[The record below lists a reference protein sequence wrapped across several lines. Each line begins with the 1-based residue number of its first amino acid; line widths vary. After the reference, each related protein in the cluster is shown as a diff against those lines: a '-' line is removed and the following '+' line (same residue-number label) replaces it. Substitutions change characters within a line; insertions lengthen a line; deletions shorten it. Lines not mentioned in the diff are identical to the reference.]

1 MAELSGEQ
9 KLRIVLESII
19 RNVPKEEQCKKYG
32 VTEQDFQAWHDHLI
46 KDGGKIFEPEFEQ
59 RRERVR
65 KIRKAGPVTKA
76 VLSISLLINLSGLIV
91 WGVLRYLEETRSPVA
106 LAKEEQVS
114 ELESPINLS
123 AGTDSFATFDRN
135 TPLNESQGNE
145 LLRDISVPSSTEEPL
160 ELENLLANPLELPAA
175 KMLPP
180 VAPPDLSSEVTFLN
194 QVYEGRHVVF
204 LLDAGLYMVKGDGAV
219 PKFEKMKDALLSSIV
234 NLSPNAYFNLLLYW
248 NLREVSSLGKTIL
261 RASQEN
267 KKYAIDW
274 ITGLGSEPGKL
285 KENRNQYYPKELLY
299 AKPLPGVVGP
309 WYGLTTAISYDPDLV
324 FVLSGNTPAFSPDE
338 VPKSHYQSLGINPS
352 MKSMKSFGAQ
362 GLSTS
367 SVTPLV
373 RETATKWFVSL
384 QTTPTIS
391 ADSQDVEELALKRL
405 GILGGQEIALSSSQI
420 PWDRAFDNF
429 LTGLEV
435 SFDKIPKTH
444 FFLSL
449 PDHSVW
455 PTRLTDTVR
464 EFAESSKGS
473 FSLNPDFP

>member
-1 MAELSGEQ
+1 MAEFSGEQ

-32 VTEQDFQAWHDHLI
+32 VTEQDFQTWHDHLI
-46 KDGGKIFEPEFEQ
+46 KHGGKIFEPDSEQ
-59 RRERVR
+59 KRERVR
-65 KIRKAGPVTKA
+65 KIRKAGPFTKA
-76 VLSISLLINLSGLIV
+76 VLTISLLVNLSGLIV
-91 WGVLRYLEETRSPVA
+91 WGVFRYLEESRSPVA
-106 LAKEEQVS
+106 FAKEEQVS
-114 ELESPINLS
+114 ELDSPVNLS
-123 AGTDSFATFDRN
+123 EGSDSFAVFDGS
-135 TPLNESQGNE
+135 PSLYESQGNE
-145 LLRDISVPSSTEEPL
+145 LLRDISVPSSTEQPL
-160 ELENLLANPLELPAA
+160 DLENLLASPLELPAA
-175 KMLPP
+175 TILPP

-204 LLDAGLYMVKGDGAV
+204 LLDAGLYMLKGDGAV
-219 PKFEKMKDALLSSIV
+219 TKFEKMKDALLSSIV

-274 ITGLGSEPGKL
+274 ITGLDSEPEKL

-324 FVLSGNTPAFSPDE
+324 FVLSGNMPAFSPDE

-352 MKSMKSFGAQ
+352 VKSMDSSGARD
-362 GLSTS
+362 LSDPF
-367 SVTPLV
+367 VTPLV

-384 QTTPTIS
+384 QTTPSIS
-391 ADSQDVEELALKRL
+391 ADSQDTEELALKRL
-405 GILGGQEIALSSSQI
+405 GIFGAQEIALTSSQI

-449 PDHSVW
+449 PDHSAW

-473 FSLNPDFP
+473 FILNPDFP

>member
-19 RNVPKEEQCKKYG
+19 RKVPKEEQCKKYG
-32 VTEQDFQAWHDHLI
+32 VTEQDFQDWHDHLI
-46 KDGGKIFEPEFEQ
+46 NEGGKIYEPELGHK
-59 RRERVR
+59 RERVR

-91 WGVLRYLEETRSPVA
+91 WGVMRYLEETRSPVA

-114 ELESPINLS
+114 ELDSPINLPDP
-123 AGTDSFATFDRN
+123 ANLVAK
-135 TPLNESQGNE
+135 PLNESQGNA
-145 LLRDISVPSSTEEPL
+145 LLGDISVPGSPEQPV
-160 ELENLLANPLELPAA
+160 ELENLLASPLELPTA

-180 VAPPDLSSEVTFLN
+180 VVPLDLSSEVTFLN

-204 LLDAGLYMVKGDGAV
+204 LLDAGLYMVKGEGAV

-274 ITGLGSEPGKL
+274 ITGLGSEPEKL

-324 FVLSGNTPAFSPDE
+324 FVLSGNMPAFSPEE

-352 MKSMKSFGAQ
+352 MKSMSYSVD
-362 GLSTS
+362 LDRSNP
-367 SVTPLV
+367 SVTSLFL
-373 RETATKWFVSL
+373 ETATKWFVSL

-391 ADSQDVEELALKRL
+391 ADSQDIEELALKRL

>member
-19 RNVPKEEQCKKYG
+19 RKVPKEEQCKKYG
-32 VTEQDFQAWHDHLI
+32 VTEQDFQDWHDHLI
-46 KDGGKIFEPEFEQ
+46 NEGGKIYEPEFGHK
-59 RRERVR
+59 RERVR

-91 WGVLRYLEETRSPVA
+91 WGVMRYLEETRSPVA

-114 ELESPINLS
+114 ELDSPINLPDP
-123 AGTDSFATFDRN
+123 TNLVTK
-135 TPLNESQGNE
+135 PLNESQGNV
-145 LLRDISVPSSTEEPL
+145 LLGDISVPGSPEQPI
-160 ELENLLANPLELPAA
+160 ELENLLSSPLELPTA

-180 VAPPDLSSEVTFLN
+180 VVPLDLSSEVTFLN

-204 LLDAGLYMVKGDGAV
+204 LLDAGLYMVKGEGAV

-274 ITGLGSEPGKL
+274 ITGLGSEPEKL

-324 FVLSGNTPAFSPDE
+324 FVLSGNMPAFSPEE

-352 MKSMKSFGAQ
+352 MKSMSYSVD
-362 GLSTS
+362 LDRSNP
-367 SVTPLV
+367 SVTSLFL
-373 RETATKWFVSL
+373 ETATKWFLSL

-391 ADSQDVEELALKRL
+391 ADSQDIEELALKRL

>member
-19 RNVPKEEQCKKYG
+19 RKVPKEEQCKKYG
-32 VTEQDFQAWHDHLI
+32 VTEQDFQDWHDHLI
-46 KDGGKIFEPEFEQ
+46 NEGGKIYEPEFGHK
-59 RRERVR
+59 RERVR

-91 WGVLRYLEETRSPVA
+91 WGVMRYLEETRSPVA

-114 ELESPINLS
+114 ELDSPINLPDPTNLV
-123 AGTDSFATFDRN
+123 AK
-135 TPLNESQGNE
+135 PLKESQGNA
-145 LLRDISVPSSTEEPL
+145 LLGDISVPGSPEQPT
-160 ELENLLANPLELPAA
+160 ELENLLASPLELPTA

-180 VAPPDLSSEVTFLN
+180 VVPLDLSSEVTFLN

-204 LLDAGLYMVKGDGAV
+204 LLDAGLYMVKGEGAV

-274 ITGLGSEPGKL
+274 ITGLGSEPEKL

-324 FVLSGNTPAFSPDE
+324 FVLSGNMPAFSPEE

-352 MKSMKSFGAQ
+352 MKSMSYSVD
-362 GLSTS
+362 LDRSNP
-367 SVTPLV
+367 SVTSLFL
-373 RETATKWFVSL
+373 ETATKWFLSL

-391 ADSQDVEELALKRL
+391 ADSQDIEELALKRL

>member
-32 VTEQDFQAWHDHLI
+32 VAEKDFQDWHDHLI
-46 KDGGKIFEPEFEQ
+46 KNGGRIFEPEFGQ
-59 RRERVR
+59 KRERVR
-65 KIRKAGPVTKA
+65 KIRKAGPLTKA
-76 VLSISLLINLSGLIV
+76 VLAISLLVNLSGLIV
-91 WGVLRYLEETRSPVA
+91 WGVMRYLEETRSPVA
-106 LAKEEQVS
+106 MAKEEQIPEIDSPLNQSALEDSKVS
-114 ELESPINLS
+114 QEETESSDVAVGDELLESASIVAS
-123 AGTDSFATFDRN
+123 KDD
-135 TPLNESQGNE
+135 PL
-145 LLRDISVPSSTEEPL
+145 D
-160 ELENLLANPLELPAA
+160 LENLLASPLELPAA
-175 KMLPP
+175 EMLPP
-180 VAPPDLSSEVTFLN
+180 VQPSDLASEVMFLDE
-194 QVYEGRHVVF
+194 VYEGRHVVF
-204 LLDAGLYMVKGDGAV
+204 LLDAGLYMVDGDGAI

-234 NLSPNAYFNLLLYW
+234 NLSPNSYFNLLLYW

-274 ITGLGSEPGKL
+274 IAGLGSESETL

-309 WYGLTTAISYDPDLV
+309 WYGLTTAISFDPDLV
-324 FVLSGNTPAFSPDE
+324 FVLSGNLPAFSPKE
-338 VPKSHYQSLGINPS
+338 VPRSHYQALGINPS
-352 MKSMKSFGAQ
+352 LREIASSAQNETKS
-362 GLSTS
+362 TI
-367 SVTPLV
+367 TPLF
-373 RETATKWFVSL
+373 RETATKWYVSL
-384 QTTPTIS
+384 PTYKAPS
-391 ADSQDVEELALKRL
+391 NDSQDIEPLALKRL
-405 GILGGQEIALSSSQI
+405 GISEEQEMILSSSQI
-420 PWDRAFDNF
+420 PWERAFDNF

-455 PTRLTDTVR
+455 PTGLTNTVR

-473 FSLNPDFP
+473 FVVNPNFP

>member
-32 VTEQDFQAWHDHLI
+32 VSEQDFQAWHDHLI

-91 WGVLRYLEETRSPVA
+91 WGVMRYLEETRSPVA

-123 AGTDSFATFDRN
+123 EGTNSFATFDRN

-274 ITGLGSEPGKL
+274 ITGLGSETDKL

-309 WYGLTTAISYDPDLV
+309 WYGLTTAISFDPDLV
-324 FVLSGNTPAFSPDE
+324 FVLSGNTPAF
-338 VPKSHYQSLGINPS
+338 
-352 MKSMKSFGAQ
+352 
-362 GLSTS
+362 
-367 SVTPLV
+367 
-373 RETATKWFVSL
+373 L
-384 QTTPTIS
+384 QTKCQNLIIS
-391 ADSQDVEELALKRL
+391 L
-405 GILGGQEIALSSSQI
+405 
-420 PWDRAFDNF
+420 
-429 LTGLEV
+429 
-435 SFDKIPKTH
+435 
-444 FFLSL
+444 
-449 PDHSVW
+449 
-455 PTRLTDTVR
+455 
-464 EFAESSKGS
+464 
-473 FSLNPDFP
+473 

>member
-19 RNVPKEEQCKKYG
+19 RNVPKEEQCKKYD
-32 VTEQDFQAWHDHLI
+32 VSEQDFQTWHDHLI
-46 KDGGKIFEPEFEQ
+46 KHGGKIFEPDSEQ
-59 RRERVR
+59 KRERVR
-65 KIRKAGPVTKA
+65 KIRKAGPFTKA

-91 WGVLRYLEETRSPVA
+91 WGVFRYLEESRSPVA

-114 ELESPINLS
+114 ELDSPVNLS
-123 AGTDSFATFDRN
+123 EGSDSFAGFDGS
-135 TPLNESQGNE
+135 PSLNESQGNE
-145 LLRDISVPSSTEEPL
+145 LLRDISVPSSTEQPL
-160 ELENLLANPLELPAA
+160 DLENLLASPLELPAA
-175 KMLPP
+175 TMLPP

-204 LLDAGLYMVKGDGAV
+204 LLDAGLYMLKGDGAV
-219 PKFEKMKDALLSSIV
+219 TKFEKMKDALLSSIV

-274 ITGLGSEPGKL
+274 ITGLDSEPEKL

-324 FVLSGNTPAFSPDE
+324 FVLSGNMPAFSPDE

-352 MKSMKSFGAQ
+352 VRSMDSLGARD
-362 GLSTS
+362 LSDPF
-367 SVTPLV
+367 VTPLV

-384 QTTPTIS
+384 QTTPSIS
-391 ADSQDVEELALKRL
+391 GDSQDTEELALKRL
-405 GILGGQEIALSSSQI
+405 GIFGAQEIALTSSQI

-449 PDHSVW
+449 PDNSAW

>member
-1 MAELSGEQ
+1 
-9 KLRIVLESII
+9 
-19 RNVPKEEQCKKYG
+19 
-32 VTEQDFQAWHDHLI
+32 
-46 KDGGKIFEPEFEQ
+46 
-59 RRERVR
+59 
-65 KIRKAGPVTKA
+65 
-76 VLSISLLINLSGLIV
+76 
-91 WGVLRYLEETRSPVA
+91 
-106 LAKEEQVS
+106 
-114 ELESPINLS
+114 
-123 AGTDSFATFDRN
+123 
-135 TPLNESQGNE
+135 
-145 LLRDISVPSSTEEPL
+145 
-160 ELENLLANPLELPAA
+160 
-175 KMLPP
+175 
-180 VAPPDLSSEVTFLN
+180 
-194 QVYEGRHVVF
+194 
-204 LLDAGLYMVKGDGAV
+204 
-219 PKFEKMKDALLSSIV
+219 MKDALLSSIV
-234 NLSPNAYFNLLLYW
+234 YISHNAYFNLLLYW
-248 NLREVSSLGKTIL
+248 NLREVFSLEKTIL

-274 ITGLGSEPGKL
+274 ITGLDSEPEKL

-324 FVLSGNTPAFSPDE
+324 FVLSGNMPAFSPDE

-352 MKSMKSFGAQ
+352 VKSMNSSGARD
-362 GLSTS
+362 LSDPF
-367 SVTPLV
+367 VTPLV

-384 QTTPTIS
+384 QTTPSIS
-391 ADSQDVEELALKRL
+391 GDSQDTEELALKRL
-405 GILGGQEIALSSSQI
+405 GIFGAQEIALTSSQI

-449 PDHSVW
+449 PDHSAW